1 MAHKNNKFSGFKY
14 SLIASS
20 LALAITS
27 TSAIAQDNTT
37 GIIKGVINSASGSEL
52 ADVTI
57 TVKHKTKGISRTVSS
72 NAEGE
77 YSLRNLPVGQYTVTV
92 SKDGFNTIEQETITV
107 SLGQSV
113 IFEPVLGAGSDI
125 ERISVRGSAFKMVD
139 TSDSTAG
146 LTFTQ
151 DELDLMPVENGF
163 ESIALLT
170 PGVAESSEFDSS
182 SFGGGSSA
190 ENSFYLNGLNVTELR
205 RGIGSVDLPWEAI
218 SETQVQ
224 TGAISAEFGRF
235 IGGVVNA
242 VTKSGD
248 NEFRFGVEARH
259 DPSSLYSPHDTNL
272 YDDGTVNLNREESES
287 EFTEYNFWGSG
298 AIIED
303 QLFFYAL
310 YNPRETNDE
319 WATRTTFTDR
329 KIEQDRWLASIDY
342 YINENHSINITAFNN
357 EEEETRDFRDY
368 DFQTGIGAPSG
379 NTLSKS
385 GGDAQSISYKGI
397 LTDDLSVNAV
407 YGQITSEVLSTPT
420 NNLPGAWNC
429 VGQSCTF
436 YGDATD
442 TSINTEDFER
452 TQFRFDVNYETDNHS
467 IKFGVDIENT
477 ELEVVEQQNGVGEA
491 QGWWEYRSLDAD
503 NSIGLPAGDYVRR
516 RVRVSGGVT
525 EVNTRGIYI
534 QDTWSINDNFTA
546 KLGLRSDTFEN
557 TASDGQTYAD
567 LSNMIS
573 PRLQLIWDPTGD
585 GSSKAFVTL
594 GRYYQPISA
603 NMNIRQANGQS
614 DVRTYY
620 EFTGQLDSNGNPVLQ
635 SDGSMVRGDVLA
647 THVVQDGSVD
657 VEAIASNDLK
667 GMYSDEITFGYE
679 QEVADR
685 LKASGRVT
693 YRKLGRSIED
703 TDFGPIVDN
712 WLRENGLDEYTGGY
726 WYIVHN
732 PGETVDFRYDFD
744 GDGTKEHVVMNPDDH
759 QLPDAERQYLSFE
772 ANLEGKVTD
781 DLRLYA
787 SYVWSHSW
795 GITEGLVRTDN
806 GQADPGWTTSYDY
819 KDLMDHGYGDLP
831 NDHRHAIKLSGI
843 YNITEDLT
851 FGFASRFTSGAPKN
865 RFSVHPSGVDSCAE
879 GSPWSD
885 CASRFYGEASFYDWD
900 GTPAP
905 RGSAGRLGWIKNIDM
920 SLTYVMDVMDNPLT
934 LSAQVYNVFGFDGA
948 LSREEI
954 AQSTDADGNFI
965 PNPRYNV
972 ITSQQSPRSVSLKVR
987 YEF

>member
-1 MAHKNNKFSGFKY
+1 MTNKNNKFSGFKY

-20 LALAITS
+20 LAIAITS
-27 TSAIAQDNTT
+27 ASAIAQDNTT
-37 GIIKGVINSASGSEL
+37 GVLKGVISSQAGQEL
-52 ADVTI
+52 TGATI
-57 TVKHKTKGISRTVSS
+57 TVKHKTKGITRTVTSDS
-72 NAEGE
+72 DGE
-77 YSLRNLPVGQYTVTV
+77 YTLRNLPVGQYTVTIA
-92 SKDGFNTIEQETITV
+92 KDGFNTIEQENITV

-113 IFEPVLGAGSDI
+113 IFEPTLGVGSDI
-125 ERISVRGSAFKMVD
+125 ERIAVLGSAVRMVD
-139 TSDSTAG
+139 TADSTAG

-151 DELDLMPVENGF
+151 DELDLMPVDNGF
-163 ESIALLT
+163 ENIALLT
-170 PGVAESSEFDSS
+170 PGVSESSEFDSS

-205 RGIGSVDLPWEAI
+205 RGIGSVGLPWEAI

-248 NEFRFGVEARH
+248 NEFKFGVEARL
-259 DPSSLYSPHDTNL
+259 DPESLYSPHDTVM
-272 YDDGTVNLNREESES
+272 YSDGTVNLNRTQSEK
-287 EFTEYNFWGSG
+287 EFKEYNLWASG
-298 AIIED
+298 PVIED

-310 YNPRETNDE
+310 YNPRRTDDQ
-319 WATRTTFTDR
+319 WASRTLFTER
-329 KIEQDRWLASIDY
+329 KIEQDRWLASVDY
-342 YINENHSINITAFNN
+342 YINEDHSINVTAFNN
-357 EEEETRDFRDY
+357 EEDETRNFRDY
-368 DFQTGIGAPSG
+368 SFDTGIGDPSG
-379 NTLSKS
+379 ETLAKS
-385 GGDAQSISYKGI
+385 GGDAKSISYKGI
-397 LTDDLSVNAV
+397 LTDDLSINAV

-436 YGDATD
+436 YGDATN

-452 TQFRFDVNYETDNHS
+452 TQFRVDVNYELDDHS
-467 IKFGVDIENT
+467 IKFGIDVENT

-491 QGWWEYRSLDAD
+491 QGWWEYRSLDAG

-516 RVRVSGGVT
+516 RVRISGGVT
-525 EVNTRGIYI
+525 EVNTKGIYI
-534 QDTWSINDNFTA
+534 QDTWTINDNFTA
-546 KLGLRSDTFEN
+546 KLGIRSDTFEN
-557 TASDGQTYAD
+557 TASDGQTYAELD
-567 LSNMIS
+567 NMIS

-585 GSSKAFVTL
+585 GDSKAFVTL

-620 EFTGQLDSNGNPVLQ
+620 EFPGQFDASGNPVLDA
-635 SDGSMVRGDVLA
+635 DGSISRGAQLA
-647 THVVQDGSVD
+647 SHVVQDGSVD
-657 VEAIASNDLK
+657 VEAIASNGLK
-667 GMYSDEITFGYE
+667 GMYSDEITLGYE
-679 QEVADR
+679 QEVGER
-685 LKASGRVT
+685 LKASSRLT

-712 WLRENGLDEYTGGY
+712 WLRANGLEDYTGGY

-732 PGETVDFRYDFD
+732 PGETVDFKYDFN
-744 GDGTKEHVVMNPDDH
+744 GDGTKEHVVMNPEDH
-759 QLPDAERQYLSFE
+759 QLPKAERQYLSLE
-772 ANLEGKVTD
+772 TSLEGMVTD

-819 KDLMDHGYGDLP
+819 KDLMDNGYGDLP
-831 NDHRHAIKLSGI
+831 NDHRHSIKVSGI
-843 YNITEDLT
+843 YNITDNLS

-865 RFSVHPSGVDSCAE
+865 KFSVHPAGVDSCQAS
-879 GSPWSD
+879 SPWSA

-920 SLTYVMDVMDNPLT
+920 SLTYSMDVMDNPLT
-934 LSAQVYNVFGFDGA
+934 ISAQVYNIFGFDGA

-965 PNPRYNV
+965 QNPRYDV
-972 ITSQQSPRSVSLKVR
+972 VTAQQSPRYASLKIR